1 LLFFTVAVVIYNE
14 YFVDHCFFGSVVLF
28 VTGIIQNVVMYRRY
42 NCPKCMDS
50 SQFLAGLVVLSVFYV
65 HRAWRRRVPR
75 SLLLSFAAA
84 VRQHVGTHVPQRQR
98 EGVPHAFLRV
108 GEDAWA
114 GRARRGVQAVPQG
127 GIKQIILQAVLSLN
141 PRLESLH
148 SAKPSLKAPKPA

>member
-1 LLFFTVAVVIYNE
+1 LLFFTVAVVIHNE

-75 SLLLSFAAA
+75 SLLLSLQQQYDSMLARMCRSDNVKASLMHFCEL
-84 VRQHVGTHVPQRQR
+84 VRMLGLDGPDVEFKQFH
-98 EGVPHAFLRV
+98 RV
-108 GEDAWA
+108 ASS
-114 GRARRGVQAVPQG
+114 
-127 GIKQIILQAVLSLN
+127 K
-141 PRLESLH
+141 
-148 SAKPSLKAPKPA
+148 